1 MDMHNHTQPHTRIHT
16 IVLCAVLADA
26 LLLRSCRLVAFRNA
40 TPLMVAAACRF
51 RRACVQHLTSGACS
65 PLLRRRLVYPSSEGG
80 GGDVASV
87 AASAFDVARTL
98 HYPLSLPKDE
108 PIQKVCV
115 GVRGCAWVCVGGR
128 GCARARGWAWVG
140 VRDDS
145 RTKLV
150 ISVSRVPQA
159 HTLTYSHTHI
169 LFWYLNPA

>member
-140 VRDDS
+140 VGGR
-145 RTKLV
+145 
-150 ISVSRVPQA
+150 A
-159 HTLTYSHTHI
+159 
-169 LFWYLNPA
+169 